1 MDGIVLSKSARKL
14 LKSLCR
20 DYNRRVESGQH
31 EHQAGA
37 FGGADYLQCEMFPKW
52 SVRDVDAACRE
63 LHQAGLISAFYANC
77 MVAEIY
83 LLPAGTIY
91 DQQGGRRILQKGLS
105 FLREILPFFH

>member
-1 MDGIVLSKSARKL
+1 MDSVVLSKPARKL

-20 DYNRRVESGQH
+20 ECSSRSAAGKDDC
-31 EHQAGA
+31 QARA
-37 FGGADYLQCEMFPKW
+37 FGGADYLQCELFPKW
-52 SVRDVDAACRE
+52 SVQDVDAACRE
-63 LHQAGLISAFYANC
+63 LHKAGLISAFYANC

-105 FLREILPFFH
+105 FLRDILPFFH